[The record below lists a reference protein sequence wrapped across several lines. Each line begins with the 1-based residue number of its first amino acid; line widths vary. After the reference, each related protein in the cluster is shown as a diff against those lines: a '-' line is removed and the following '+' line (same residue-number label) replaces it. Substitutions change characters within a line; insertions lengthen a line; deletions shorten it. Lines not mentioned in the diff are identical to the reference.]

1 MTSSA
6 AADSAP
12 FGDGPVALTG
22 SPSRDGGLADDGLA
36 VATGVD
42 GCGGAGDSAGPM
54 LPPCAL
60 ALAGGTDLSERE
72 GVPTTLPEGDAASA
86 EALAAVERV
95 RVCGGSAEAIGALVA
110 GVEEDLAGVGVT
122 PVREDDAWWRV
133 VGRRTLERV
142 VGRLGE
148 PMSSPS
154 SSEDSN

>member
-1 MTSSA
+1 
-6 AADSAP
+6 
-12 FGDGPVALTG
+12 VALTG
-22 SPSRDGGLADDGLA
+22 SPSRDGGLADNGLA

-42 GCGGAGDSAGPM
+42 GFGEAGDSVGPT

-60 ALAGGTDLSERE
+60 ALAGGTDFSERE
-72 GVPTTLPEGDAASA
+72 GVPTTLPEGDAVSA

-95 RVCGGSAEAIGALVA
+95 RVCDGAAEAIGALVA
-110 GVEEDLAGVGVT
+110 GVEEDLAGVGVA
-122 PVREDDAWWRV
+122 PVREEDAWWRV